1 MGPRNC
7 GLKQFKDSLSS
18 LTCLYRFECRR
29 SHVFILLS
37 TLAIIALI
45 LGLGLGLSYRNDK
58 SSKTLIH
65 DDIPEN
71 KTPISEADDRIPD
84 FTSEPSQKH
93 SSKMGI
99 YARAAVASDGKPCAK
114 IGVYVS

>member
-1 MGPRNC
+1 MIYGASKLR
-7 GLKQFKDSLSS
+7 LKQFNDSLSS

-45 LGLGLGLSYRNDK
+45 LGLGLGLTYRNNK
-58 SSKTLIH
+58 SSQTLIN

-71 KTPISEADDRIPD
+71 NTPTSRSDDRI
-84 FTSEPSQKH
+84 TSEPPQKH